1 MNVDFAALV
10 RLEFLLLLRSRGL
23 GILAAVTIG
32 TVTLNLVLSSADVAG
47 ILASIATSLLAIE
60 LPVLALVLSPMIT
73 RGWTHRGDV
82 VWAAPVGLWAIAAAR
97 LTAAW
102 LAVGGILLA
111 GVLGASLFLSARSEW
126 PLSNGIF
133 LFGSL
138 IRLTLP
144 VTWAQIT
151 ILHALAH
158 LLRRTAWV
166 ALIGIGMTLVT
177 ALGAYMF
184 VQHLLHPL
192 NYSWVTLAFNTV
204 VGLGADGLIQSRKA
218 WMFLAVGFTLWS
230 ASLLIVP
237 FQDYR
242 VYWQPRQGW
251 FLSGSTAALLIVAV
265 TTIALYRQSYRA
277 SIVPLTQ
284 TSQVAVWRVDEV
296 SHDVKLDAGELG
308 VTTRLTLE
316 FASPRTDDLHAVDLA
331 LNPGL
336 QVQSARVNGKEAQ
349 AVRRGE
355 VVALSWPDAAPL
367 PTAAETVAVE
377 VTYQGRPRLLREDYG
392 NVLALPYFPPRF
404 RRQTASYLGSDT
416 LFWMRDADWLAWP
429 LTPYTKRA
437 RVANELAVTV
447 SQDFDGPLYSTA
459 DQIALNDIGQSPM
472 EHRWSGP
479 FPPLLMWAAPYRTL
493 PDDSGELHLGRL
505 QNQEEIGAAK
515 EILDW
520 VAKIQKAQ
528 GKPPVDLTLAVIP
541 YGNRILFAPPY
552 VGVPEAR
559 IQWVMLWDLE
569 GEDSLPLQVRLG
581 EAIRL
586 TEDWLAELL
595 PWEERPMIFEG
606 EIRGISEG
614 RIPRNVQAPYQR
626 WTENPAASMWHHAF
640 AVVLAQRLLF
650 SEHAAFVQSE
660 REAWERIRNI
670 EGELLTSDLAYV
682 DGGFYEFKGPVSPYE
697 PEKYGGDYAEFCA
710 LATAVA
716 TLHTLADVHG
726 DGFLWHWLQTLGEKI
741 RADEVV
747 DESDLWRVGAALV
760 GAPLGPIAAPCQ
772 AYQG

>member
-1 MNVDFAALV
+1 MNVAFAALV

-32 TVTLNLVLSSADVAG
+32 TVTLNLVLSSSDVAG
-47 ILASIATSLLAIE
+47 ILASIATSLLVVE

-82 VWAAPVGLWAIAAAR
+82 VWAAPVGLWTIAAAR

-111 GVLGASLFLSARSEW
+111 GVLVASLFLSARSEW

-133 LFGSL
+133 LFESL

-144 VTWAQIT
+144 VTWAQIA

-158 LLRRTAWV
+158 LLRRTAWI

-192 NYSWVTLAFNTV
+192 NYVWVTLAFNTV
-204 VGLGADGLIQSRKA
+204 VGLGADGLIQSRMA
-218 WMFLAVGFTLWS
+218 WMFWAVGFALWS

-237 FQDYR
+237 LQDYR
-242 VYWQPRQGW
+242 VYWPPRQGW
-251 FLSGSTAALLIVAV
+251 FLSGSTAAILIVAA

-277 SIVPLTQ
+277 SIVPRTQ
-284 TSQVAVWRVDEV
+284 TSQVAVWQVDAV
-296 SHDVKLDAGELG
+296 SHDVKLDAGELD

-316 FASPRTDDLHAVDLA
+316 FALPRTDDLHSVDLA

-336 QVQSARVNGKEAQ
+336 QVQSARVNGEEAQ

-355 VVALSWPDAAPL
+355 VVALSWPDAVPL
-367 PTAAETVAVE
+367 TTAAETVAVE
-377 VTYQGRPRLLREDYG
+377 VAYQGRPRLLREDYG
-392 NVLALPYFPPRF
+392 SILALPYFPPSF
-404 RRQTASYLGSDT
+404 RRQTASYVGPDT
-416 LFWMRDADWLAWP
+416 LFWTRDGDWLAWP

-437 RVANELAVTV
+437 RAANELTVTV
-447 SQDFDGPLYSTA
+447 SQDFDGSLYSTA

-479 FPPLLMWAAPYRTL
+479 FPPLLMWTAPYRTL

-528 GKPPVDLTLAVIP
+528 GKPPMGLTLAVIP
-541 YGNRILFAPPY
+541 YGDRILFAPPY

-559 IQWVMLWDLE
+559 IQWAMLWDLE
-569 GEDSLPLQVRLG
+569 GEDSLLRVQLG

-606 EIRGISEG
+606 EVRGISEG

-626 WTENPAASMWHHAF
+626 WTENPASFIWHYAF

-660 REAWERIRNI
+660 REAWEHIQNI
-670 EGELLTSDLAYV
+670 EGEILSSDLAYV
-682 DGGFYEFKGPVSPYE
+682 GGDFYEFREPVGLYE
-697 PEKYGGDYAEFCA
+697 YGENYAEFCA
-710 LATAVA
+710 LAMAIT

-747 DESDLWRVGAALV
+747 DESDLWRVGAALA
-760 GAPLGPIAAPCQ
+760 GAPLVPIAAPCQ